1 MFYSKSQMP
10 VRDFRINVNM
20 SVRISKVD
28 SKAAKNLLGVFVSDD
43 YFMPVRVLLHRM
55 VMVSNTS
62 TIYM

>member
-10 VRDFRINVNM
+10 VRDFRINANM

-28 SKAAKNLLGVFVSDD
+28 SKAAKNLLAVFVSDD
-43 YFMPVRVLLHRM
+43 YLMPVRVLLHRM
-55 VMVSNTS
+55 VMVSNIS